1 MQDCEAV
8 YCATIQGCTMCSNF
22 AGQGY
27 MTYIGA
33 EAGMPILPF
42 SRHGNSLTADNV
54 DERQTDGVAK
64 SGSQLLVDLLL
75 VFDGEECASC
85 READDGRP

>member
-1 MQDCEAV
+1 MQDSEAV
-8 YCATIQGCTMCSNF
+8 CCATIQGCTMYSNLG
-22 AGQGY
+22 GQGHV
-27 MTYIGA
+27 TYIGA

-64 SGSQLLVDLLL
+64 SSSQLLVDLLL
-75 VFDGEECASC
+75 VSDGEECASC
-85 READDGRP
+85 SEADDGRP